1 MRLITLLRK
10 GLQDSSMTPDFA
22 QVRLLEF
29 GYRGDQDLVL
39 TRMADRRW
47 RNESFWSDPP
57 EGGATEWEDRG

>member
-1 MRLITLLRK
+1 
-10 GLQDSSMTPDFA
+10 MTPDFA